1 MQNARTEHTNAKT
14 KCNAQGKKKPFKKT
28 AIFAIPVYYISS
40 FFICILIFF
49 GSTIITVS
57 ESGSDNVKKPLFC
70 NNQAIPINEL
80 INRREN
86 SPASF
91 SHKEKGNISERWRCC
106 TVNHIMTRE
115 NCQLVRRC
123 SSERFLPQN
132 IHTLLWLLL
141 VLKNW
146 WWKKNV
152 AKPRLPLPAEAAPS
166 RREKIAPCFL
176 NFLLARLEPKQR
188 VASVRNDFF
197 PAQEKKRGIFT
208 AVKYFKG
215 ARI

>member
-1 MQNARTEHTNAKT
+1 MQKKMQRAR
-14 KCNAQGKKKPFKKT
+14 GKKTFQKKRQ
-28 AIFAIPVYYISS
+28 FLQFRYIIYHHSLFVFLSFLAVQSS
-40 FFICILIFF
+40 P
-49 GSTIITVS
+49 VS

-123 SSERFLPQN
+123 SSERILPQN

-197 PAQEKKRGIFT
+197 PAQEKKEGYLRL
-208 AVKYFKG
+208 
-215 ARI
+215 